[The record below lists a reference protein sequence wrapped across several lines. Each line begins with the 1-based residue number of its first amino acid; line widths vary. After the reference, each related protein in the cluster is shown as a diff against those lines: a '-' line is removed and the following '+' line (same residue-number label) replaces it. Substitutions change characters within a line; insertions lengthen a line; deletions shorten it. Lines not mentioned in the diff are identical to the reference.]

1 MYIKIDLKYN
11 VIDFKFTFLLKIKIY
26 LDFYLD

>member
-26 LDFYLD
+26 LDFY